1 MGTAM
6 GKLTAIQVKNLGP
19 GMHGDGESLY
29 LAVTGK
35 GGRSWVFR
43 YREAGRLRDM
53 GLGSARD
60 VPLADARRKA
70 ADLRRLRADGHDPLV
85 AKQAAEARQFADK
98 ARAVTFAEVAEAF
111 IKTNRA
117 GWRNEKHAAQWAA
130 TLATYAY
137 PVIGSMP
144 VGEVETVHVLAIL
157 EPIWS
162 TKPETATRVRGRIE
176 AVLDAAA
183 ARGLRTGENPARW
196 RGRLSAILP
205 ARSRVAK
212 VQHHAA
218 LPFGELPAFMTDL
231 RARPGIGA
239 AALEFTILTA
249 ARSGEVRGL
258 RWCEDR
264 PRWHALARAC

>member
-98 ARAVTFAEVAEAF
+98 ARAVTFC
-111 IKTNRA
+111 
-117 GWRNEKHAAQWAA
+117 
-130 TLATYAY
+130 
-137 PVIGSMP
+137 
-144 VGEVETVHVLAIL
+144 
-157 EPIWS
+157 
-162 TKPETATRVRGRIE
+162 RGR
-176 AVLDAAA
+176 
-183 ARGLRTGENPARW
+183 RGVHQDEP
-196 RGRLSAILP
+196 GRLAQREACCAVGRDAGDLCLSCD
-205 ARSRVAK
+205 R
-212 VQHHAA
+212 QHA
-218 LPFGELPAFMTDL
+218 G
-231 RARPGIGA
+231 G
-239 AALEFTILTA
+239 
-249 ARSGEVRGL
+249 RG
-258 RWCEDR
+258 
-264 PRWHALARAC
+264 